1 MAAEIDV
8 GDGEPALRV
17 SGSTPT
23 GVDVGW
29 GLQEIRSEANT
40 NKIPRN
46 DSFNVLIF
54 IRNNKPQARRA
65 LLTVA

>member
-1 MAAEIDV
+1 VGVEIDV

-17 SGSTPT
+17 SGGTPI
-23 GVDVGW
+23 GAVVGW

-40 NKIPRN
+40 NKIPSN

-54 IRNNKPQARRA
+54 IPQ
-65 LLTVA
+65 